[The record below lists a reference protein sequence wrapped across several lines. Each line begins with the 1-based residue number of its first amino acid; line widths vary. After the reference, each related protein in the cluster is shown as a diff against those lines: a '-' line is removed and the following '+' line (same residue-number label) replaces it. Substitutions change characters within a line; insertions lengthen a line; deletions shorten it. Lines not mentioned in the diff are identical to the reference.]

1 MVSAF
6 IKFGDGRLSTD
17 PEPANLSAAIRD
29 PKATF
34 WVDLDKPTDEEYG
47 LLDDVFGFH
56 PLAIEDSI
64 QYSQRPKIE
73 SYRHTGSTC
82 TQGYFYMVIHG
93 PDPET
98 FREKV
103 RTKELDI
110 FMSERFLVTI
120 HEERMN
126 SVAEVK
132 AKADADA
139 ELVLDAGI
147 DRLLHNILDRLVD
160 HYNPILDHLQ
170 EEIDALEEQSVD
182 CPTPDVLHR
191 IAAQKRELL
200 NFRRIIAPQRDVLA
214 QLTRG
219 DVPFIREGTRVYLRD
234 VLDHLVR
241 AVELIELYR
250 DIIVGARDIYMS
262 SVSNNLN
269 QVMKTLT
276 VITVIAL
283 PLNVITG
290 FFGMNFDA
298 LPGIHS
304 QRAFWITLVLMLGAI
319 AVMIYVLRR
328 RNWL

>member
-6 IKFGDGRLSTD
+6 IKFGDGRVSTD
-17 PEPANLSAAIRD
+17 AAPANIRAALRD
-29 PKATF
+29 AKAVF
-34 WVDLDKPTDEEYG
+34 WVDIDKPTDEEYG

-73 SYRHTGSTC
+73 SYRHVGSTC

-93 PDPET
+93 PDLDS

-103 RTKELDI
+103 RTKELDM
-110 FMSERFLVTI
+110 FVSERFLVTI
-120 HEERMN
+120 HEERM
-126 SVAEVK
+126 SSIAEVR
-132 AKADADA
+132 ARAEADA
-139 ELVLDAGI
+139 ELVLDIGI
-147 DRLLHNILDRLVD
+147 DRLLHNILDRIVD
-160 HYNPILDHLQ
+160 HYVPILEHFQ
-170 EEIDALEEQSVD
+170 EEIDELEELAITE
-182 CPTPDVLHR
+182 PTPDVLHR

-200 NFRRIIAPQRDVLA
+200 NFRRIIAPQRDVIA

-219 DVPFIREGTRVYLRD
+219 DVPFIREATRVYLRD

-250 DIIVGARDIYMS
+250 DVIVGARDIYMS

-283 PLNVITG
+283 PLNIITG
-290 FFGMNFDA
+290 FFGMNFDN
-298 LPGIHS
+298 LPGIHT
-304 QRAFWITLVLMLGAI
+304 QWAFWITLTLMVIAI
-319 AVMIYVLRR
+319 AVVIAVLRTR
-328 RNWL
+328 RWL